1 MTEHTA
7 QEDSIFDW
15 FSQQKWLHYLL
26 SYLVAAW
33 SLTEFLDWLVQR
45 FHLSP
50 EWANIVFFFLLMMLP
65 GVLLLI
71 LNQLG
76 KSHFS
81 KKIEHGALMG
91 NAVLAL
97 GILLFAYRDAYLG
110 VTSDKVTVTDEKGK
124 TIERMV
130 ARTGYAKRLAM
141 VPWETENLG
150 AETWLYL
157 AGPAMLET
165 DLDQDI
171 RLSNFSPFS
180 MQAEWE
186 KIKHPYS
193 EKASLNQQKQIA
205 EALYCEYF
213 TCGKLSKKGLYYQLT
228 LDLYHTSDLRLVG
241 DKVFQ
246 AGSIW
251 QLNDLASV
259 FIRERIFSNKDSKI
273 LDLPLD
279 NLLPN
284 QLSVLKTYYE
294 AMENLYLKPAGV
306 VAATQQLEQVV
317 NQQPNFAKAHLA
329 LALCYTD
336 LQQGDKIKNHLD
348 KALEY
353 ASALPERDQLS
364 IKYHYYYLQLDQE
377 KTKALLKM
385 WIKLYPHDVTPY
397 AHLIKVYA
405 SKLEYDQAK
414 KLAEDAIKAGHLA
427 QGLTYQVR
435 IASAEGDLP
444 TAIAKMQ
451 EFRKAFPNKH
461 DQDFDMAILYQQN
474 GDFKEAQK
482 IYEDYLVLYPND
494 KNALNN
500 LAVIQL
506 RQGKYRNAE
515 TTLLQLL
522 QKNKDPITKQEKHF
536 QLFKLNYAQ
545 GKIKKAH
552 EHFFEALRTAESHRD
567 YGYVL
572 NYLFNSYV
580 LKSFAEV
587 KQFDLV
593 QPHIDRVLKVGS
605 KSTELQTCFIL
616 MNTEVASQEAKR
628 LGPVFNRCQDIL
640 LKQGGR
646 IQFVL
651 VKGYLEMYQGNAKEA
666 AKLFEEGLTILKKD
680 PNSETTVD
688 FMRCLITNQEYGKAI
703 TIGQKQ
709 LRLDPSNA
717 QLLLALAQAN
727 WEQGD
732 LVEAKELVQRIQKIW
747 GAADENF
754 RYFQEFQALKLELE
768 LKG

>member
-1 MTEHTA
+1 
-7 QEDSIFDW
+7 
-15 FSQQKWLHYLL
+15 
-26 SYLVAAW
+26 V
-33 SLTEFLDWLVQR
+33 V
-45 FHLSP
+45 
-50 EWANIVFFFLLMMLP
+50 
-65 GVLLLI
+65 LLI

-81 KKIEHGALMG
+81 KKVERGTLLA
-91 NAVLAL
+91 NVVLAL
-97 GILLFAYRDAYLG
+97 GTLLFAYRDAYLG
-110 VTSDKVTVTDEKGK
+110 VTSDKVTITDERGK
-124 TIERMV
+124 TTERMV
-130 ARTGYAKRLAM
+130 TRAAYAKRLAVM
-141 VPWETENLG
+141 PWETENLG
-150 AETWLYL
+150 ADSWLYL

-213 TCGKLSKKGLYYQLT
+213 TRGMLRKKGLDYQLT
-228 LDLYHTSDLRLVG
+228 LDLYHTNDLQLVG
-241 DKVFQ
+241 NKVFQ
-246 AGSIW
+246 AQAIW

-259 FIRERIFSNKDSKI
+259 FIRERIFSNKGSKV

-336 LQQGDKIKNHLD
+336 LQQGDKIKTHLD
-348 KALEY
+348 QALEH

-377 KTKALLKM
+377 KTQALLKM

-405 SKLEYDQAK
+405 SKLEYDKAK

-451 EFRKAFPNKH
+451 EFRKAYPNKH

-500 LAVIQL
+500 LAMIQL
-506 RQGKYRNAE
+506 RQGKYQHAE
-515 TTLLQLL
+515 KTVSNLL
-522 QKNKDPITKQEKHF
+522 NNSKDPVTKQEKHF

-552 EHFFEALRTAESHRD
+552 EHFFEALQTAESHQD
-567 YGYVL
+567 YGYIF
-572 NYLFNSYV
+572 NYLFNSYA

-587 KQFDLV
+587 RQFDLV

-616 MNTEVASQEAKR
+616 INTEVASQEAQR
-628 LGPVFNRCQDIL
+628 LGPVFNRCQDVL
-640 LKQGGR
+640 LNQGGR

-651 VKGYLEMYQGNAKEA
+651 VKGYLEMYRGHAKEA
-666 AKLFEEGLTILKKD
+666 AKLFEEGLAILKKD

-688 FMRCLITNQEYGKAI
+688 FMRCLIAIQEQAKAI
-703 TIGQKQ
+703 AIGEKQ

-727 WEQGD
+727 WKQGG
-732 LVEAKELVQRIQKIW
+732 LAAAKELVRKIQKIW
-747 GAADENF
+747 AKADENF
-754 RYFQEFQALKLELE
+754 RYFQELQALKQELE

>member
-1 MTEHTA
+1 MTEHSA
-7 QEDSIFDW
+7 PEGSIFDW
-15 FSQQKWLHYLL
+15 FGQQKWLHYLL

-50 EWANIVFFFLLMMLP
+50 EWTNIVFFFSLLMLP
-65 GVLLLI
+65 AVVLLI

-81 KKIEHGALMG
+81 KKIERGTLFG
-91 NAVLAL
+91 NFALAL

-124 TIERMV
+124 TTERMV
-130 ARTGYAKRLAM
+130 TRSAYAKRLAVM
-141 VPWETENLG
+141 PWETEKLG
-150 AETWLYL
+150 AENWLYL

-171 RLSNFSPFS
+171 RLSNFSPFA

-193 EKASLNQQKQIA
+193 KKASLNQQKQIA

-213 TCGKLSKKGLYYQLT
+213 TKGKLSKNGLDYQLA
-228 LDLYHTSDLRLVG
+228 LDLYHTDDLQLAG
-241 DKVFQ
+241 SKVFQ
-246 AGSIW
+246 ARAIW

-259 FIRERIFSNKDSKI
+259 FIRERIFSNKDSKV

-284 QLSVLKTYYE
+284 QLSLLKTYYE
-294 AMENLYLKPAGV
+294 AMENIYLKPAGV
-306 VAATQQLEQVV
+306 VVATQQLEQVV
-317 NQQPNFAKAHLA
+317 NQQPNFAKAHLT

-336 LQQGDKIKNHLD
+336 LQQGDKIKTHLD
-348 KALEY
+348 QALEH

-405 SKLEYDQAK
+405 SKLEYDKAK

-427 QGLTYQVR
+427 QGLTYQIR

-451 EFRKAFPNKH
+451 EFRKAYPNKH

-500 LAVIQL
+500 LAMIQL
-506 RQGKYRNAE
+506 RQGKYQHAE
-515 TTLLQLL
+515 KTISQLL
-522 QKNKDPITKQEKHF
+522 NNSNDLVTAQEKHF
-536 QLFKLNYAQ
+536 QLYKLNYAQ

-552 EHFFEALRTAESHRD
+552 EHFFEALRTAESHQD

-593 QPHIDRVLKVGS
+593 QSHIDRVLKVGS
-605 KSTELQTCFIL
+605 KSSELQTCFIL
-616 MNTEVASQEAKR
+616 MNTEVASQEAQR
-628 LGPVFNRCQDIL
+628 LEPLFNKCQDVL
-640 LKQGGR
+640 RKQGGR

-651 VKGYLEMYQGNAKEA
+651 VKGYLEMYRGHEKEA
-666 AKLFEEGLTILKKD
+666 AKLFEEGLAIIKKD

-688 FMRCLITNQEYGKAI
+688 FMRCLVASQEQAKAI
-703 TIGQKQ
+703 AIGKKQ

-717 QLLLALAQAN
+717 QLLLVLAQAYWKLGN
-727 WEQGD
+727 
-732 LVEAKELVQRIQKIW
+732 LAAAKEMVQKIQKIW
-747 GAADENF
+747 AKSDENF
-754 RYFQEFQALKLELE
+754 RYFQEFQALKQELE

>member
-7 QEDSIFDW
+7 QEGSIFDW
-15 FSQQKWLHYLL
+15 FGQQKWLHYLL

-50 EWANIVFFFLLMMLP
+50 EWTNIVFFFSLLMLP
-65 GVLLLI
+65 GVVLLI

-81 KKIEHGALMG
+81 KRIERGTLLG

-110 VTSDKVTVTDEKGK
+110 VTSDKVSITDEKGK
-124 TIERMV
+124 TTERLV
-130 ARTGYAKRLAM
+130 TRAAYAKRLAVM
-141 VPWETENLG
+141 PWETENLG
-150 AETWLYL
+150 TESWLYL

-180 MQAEWE
+180 MQVEWE
-186 KIKHPYS
+186 KIKHPYA

-213 TCGKLSKKGLYYQLT
+213 TKGKLSKNGQNYQLT
-228 LDLYHTSDLRLVG
+228 LDLYHTNDLRLMG
-241 DKVFQ
+241 RNSFQ
-246 AGSIW
+246 ASAIW

-259 FIRERIFSNKDSKI
+259 FIRERIFTNKDSKVI
-273 LDLPLD
+273 DLPLD

-294 AMENLYLKPAGV
+294 AMENIYLKPAGV
-306 VAATQQLEQVV
+306 AIATQQLEQVV
-317 NQQPNFAKAHLA
+317 NQQPNFAKAHLT

-336 LQQGDKIKNHLD
+336 LQQGDKIKTHLD
-348 KALEY
+348 QALQH
-353 ASALPERDQLS
+353 ASTLPERDQLS

-377 KTKALLKM
+377 KTRALLKM

-397 AHLIKVYA
+397 AHLMKAYG
-405 SKLEYDQAK
+405 SKLEYDKAK
-414 KLAEDAIKAGHLA
+414 KLAAEAIEAGHLA
-427 QGLTYQVR
+427 QGLTYQIQ
-435 IASAEGDLP
+435 IASAEGDLV
-444 TAIAKMQ
+444 TAIAKMK
-451 EFRKAFPNKH
+451 EFQRAYPNKH

-474 GDFKEAQK
+474 GDFREAQK

-500 LAVIQL
+500 LAMIQM
-506 RQGKYRNAE
+506 RQGKYPSAE
-515 TTLLQLL
+515 KTIFQLL
-522 QKNKDPITKQEKHF
+522 NDSKDPVTKQEKHF
-536 QLFKLNYAQ
+536 QLFRLNYAQ

-552 EHFFEALRTAESHRD
+552 EHFFEALQTAELHRD
-567 YGYVL
+567 YGYIL
-572 NYLFNSYV
+572 NYLFNSYA

-587 KQFDLV
+587 KQFELV

-605 KSTELQTCFIL
+605 KSAELQSCFIL
-616 MNTEVASQEAKR
+616 MNVEVASQEAQR
-628 LGPVFNRCQDIL
+628 LGPLFNRCQDVL

-646 IQFVL
+646 IQYVL
-651 VKGYLEMYQGNAKEA
+651 VKGYLEMYRGNAKEA
-666 AKLFEEGLTILKKD
+666 AKLFEEGLAIIKKD

-688 FMRCLITNQEYGKAI
+688 FMRCLIANQEPVKAI
-703 TIGQKQ
+703 AIGKKQ

-717 QLLLALAQAN
+717 QLLLALAQAH
-727 WEQGD
+727 WQAGD
-732 LVEAKELVQRIQKIW
+732 LAATKEMVQQVQKIW
-747 GAADENF
+747 AKADGDY
-754 RYFQEFQALKLELE
+754 RYVQEFQALKQQLE